1 MGGLHV
7 KYLLIGGGLASIS
20 AAQAIRAADREGSI
34 LLVGQEIV
42 RPYHRPPLSKEFLR
56 REKVRNEIF
65 AVESQWFEKNH
76 VELRTGQR
84 AAHLDTSR
92 SAVTLADG
100 SLVSYEKLLLAT
112 GAAPR
117 MLDVPGALLP
127 NLFYLR
133 TLEDATRLQ
142 TAIDKA
148 KREGR
153 THANG
158 RGRVAVIGAG
168 FLGVEL
174 AASITQLG
182 LAVDLLC
189 AHEHPWH
196 RIAGPAAGSFL
207 NRFLE

>member
-1 MGGLHV
+1 M
-7 KYLLIGGGLASIS
+7 
-20 AAQAIRAADREGSI
+20 AQ
-34 LLVGQEIV
+34 
-42 RPYHRPPLSKEFLR
+42 
-56 REKVRNEIF
+56 
-65 AVESQWFEKNH
+65 
-76 VELRTGQR
+76 
-84 AAHLDTSR
+84 
-92 SAVTLADG
+92 
-100 SLVSYEKLLLAT
+100 AT

-133 TLEDATRLQ
+133 SLEDATRLQ

-153 THANG
+153 THAKG

-196 RIAGPAAGSFL
+196 RNKQLPIEIAALALPRGRWRKFRSHVTRPIDVK
-207 NRFLE
+207 RT